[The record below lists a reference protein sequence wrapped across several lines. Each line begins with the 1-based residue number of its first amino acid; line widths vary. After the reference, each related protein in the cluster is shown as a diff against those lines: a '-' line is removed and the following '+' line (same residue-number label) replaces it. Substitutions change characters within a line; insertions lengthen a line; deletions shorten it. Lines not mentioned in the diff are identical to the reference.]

1 MNGLKRLSAP
11 ILAFVLLL
19 TTSGCITVPRDYS
32 LVNES
37 SAATVPDFPKARFNS
52 DDPDLSLRFEQSL
65 RSEVLPRMTMKS
77 FDVLA
82 LSGGGA
88 DGAFGAGVLTGWTQR
103 GDRPEFSMVTG
114 VSTGALIAPF
124 AFLGSAYDGKLTE
137 AYTSGIASHLTD
149 NRGILSIFTPGIFHA
164 GNLRKLVEHYVDDDL
179 IRAIGQES
187 LKGRRLF
194 VATTNLDTQQGIV
207 WDITAI
213 AHEALLHP
221 EKTTAARQLICQI
234 LVASA
239 SIPGAFAPVMIETTT
254 VGEVGGSPTVG
265 TTRTAGRLLREM
277 HVDGSVALPL
287 FILPESML
295 SWDVPDDIKRKGH
308 VYVLVNGKINPAYT
322 ITQNNAVS
330 IAARSLETITK
341 AQARAT
347 LLGLKAFT
355 ERNGL
360 SVSVLSL
367 PDDFVDGGMMAF
379 DTKSMGRVYDL
390 GHSLGVSPHNWTD
403 K

>member
-1 MNGLKRLSAP
+1 MNGFKRLSGP
-11 ILAFVLLL
+11 IVAALMLL

-32 LVNES
+32 VVDES

-52 DDPDLSLRFEQSL
+52 DDPDLSTRFEQSL
-65 RSEVLPRMTMKS
+65 RNEVLPRMTMKS

-124 AFLGSAYDGKLTE
+124 AFLGPAYDGKLTE

-164 GNLRKLVEHYVDDDL
+164 GNLRTLVEHYVDDDL
-179 IRAIGQES
+179 IRAIGKEQP
-187 LKGRRLF
+187 KGRRLL
-194 VATTNLDTQQGIV
+194 VATTNLDTQQGVV

-213 AHEALLHP
+213 AHEAIIHP
-221 EKTTAARQLICQI
+221 KKKLAARQLICQI

-254 VGEVGGSPTVG
+254 VGDVGVSGNNANSE
-265 TTRTAGRLLREM
+265 GRILQEM

-295 SWDVPDDIKRKGH
+295 NWNVPEDIRRKGH
-308 VYVLVNGKINPAYT
+308 VYVLVNGKISPAYT
-322 ITQNNAVS
+322 VTQNNAVS

-347 LLGLKAFT
+347 LLALKGFA

-379 DTKSMGRVYDL
+379 DTKSMGRVYAL
-390 GHSLGVSPHNWTD
+390 GHSLGVSANNWTD